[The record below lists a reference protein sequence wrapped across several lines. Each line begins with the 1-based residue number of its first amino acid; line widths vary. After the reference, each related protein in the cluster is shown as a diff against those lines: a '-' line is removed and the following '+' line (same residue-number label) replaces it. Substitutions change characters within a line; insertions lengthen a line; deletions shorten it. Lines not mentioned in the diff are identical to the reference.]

1 MSLERQQQAFGLVVK
16 RYETGASHD
25 DVRSAFKH
33 FTPQKV
39 GTFNDRLWGLSMN
52 RHHPRLGDSIAH
64 RAIPNRGVPPLA
76 IVVSS

>member
-39 GTFNDRLWGLSMN
+39 GTFNDQ
-52 RHHPRLGDSIAH
+52 
-64 RAIPNRGVPPLA
+64 V
-76 IVVSS
+76 